1 MKELKVIMIAGFQLS
16 ENSKADVFL
25 EIFYYTFERL
35 LLNIK
40 LPVKQLWNDL
50 ATSPV

>member
-35 LLNIK
+35 LLNIE
-40 LPVKQLWNDL
+40 LSYLLNSFGM
-50 ATSPV
+50 T